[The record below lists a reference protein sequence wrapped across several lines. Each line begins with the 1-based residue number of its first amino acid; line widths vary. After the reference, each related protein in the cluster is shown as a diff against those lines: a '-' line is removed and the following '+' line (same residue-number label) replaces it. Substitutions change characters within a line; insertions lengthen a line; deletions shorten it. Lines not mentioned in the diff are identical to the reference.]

1 MNNSIIVDP
10 SKLDDTAARVEASE
24 ADYERLYRSLYGEVD
39 KLAGNWGGKDNA
51 AFNDRIMSYEDDFKQ
66 ISIIMKQYADFL
78 KASARAYRETQDE
91 LTSAANKL
99 RV

>member
-51 AFNDRIMSYEDDFKQ
+51 AFNDRIKSYEDDFKQ